1 MIVLNLRPMISPEKM
16 SCCTCRHDLKQ
27 LASAKG
33 TKNTSQ

>member
-1 MIVLNLRPMISPEKM
+1 MIVLNLCPMISPEK
-16 SCCTCRHDLKQ
+16 CPVVLAHDLKQ